1 MGILFESLDFLYVP
15 APDIEAAIGYNTGV
29 LGSKLLWKIHAFGV
43 WVACIRVS
51 DSGPLLLLADHIK
64 KNDMIMIYRVSNLDN
79 TASTLRSQ
87 GWKEAKTLEIP
98 LGPCYTFRDLAGNCI
113 AIYENLR
120 PNAMKQFNGRIDKE

>member
-1 MGILFESLDFLYVP
+1 SLDFLYVP
-15 APDIEAAIGYNTGV
+15 APDIEAAIGYYTGV

-64 KNDMIMIYRVSNLDN
+64 KNDMIMIYRVSSLDN

-87 GWKEAKTLEIP
+87 GWNEEKL
-98 LGPCYTFRDLAGNCI
+98 LDYTFRDPAGNCI

-120 PNAMKQFNGRIDKE
+120 PDVMKQFNDRIDKE